1 MSQCCC
7 HGFAVIFIKQK
18 CIYAW
23 ISECASRSCCAHMP
37 GTQREHGRSC
47 QRGCCVRLWLRLS
60 YFLKCWIIQQHTDE
74 GCGTYRPYEAV
85 FQNFASLL
93 YLFILFFCIYCII
106 TCSFCVFKKMRV
118 SFYLR
123 GGINFEVPAS
133 ESLLQR
139 RSGCAWTPFTSVW
152 ALKELRPST
161 LWCEFSKRHET
172 TA

>member
-1 MSQCCC
+1 MLLSRLCC
-7 HGFAVIFIKQK
+7 H
-18 CIYAW
+18 IYQAKVHLCMNFW
-23 ISECASRSCCAHMP
+23 VCFPFLLCTYARNTKGARSQLSAGLLCTSLTAIELLFKMLNNSAAH
-37 GTQREHGRSC
+37 RW
-47 QRGCCVRLWLRLS
+47 RLWDVPSIWSGFSKFCLA
-60 YFLKCWIIQQHTDE
+60 
-74 GCGTYRPYEAV
+74 AV
-85 FQNFASLL
+85 FIYSF
-93 YLFILFFCIYCII
+93 FFCIYCII
-106 TCSFCVFKKMRV
+106 MCSFCVFKKMRV